1 MHVRRLAR
9 SAATVLASASA
20 TTKRLAK
27 CHQGPLPQLA
37 RLNFEATA
45 QRFSAYTAG
54 SSGAQAAGESAC
66 ARAVICNTTHIW
78 LPVRALYRCAA
89 GSSHV
94 GGASGT
100 AGGSTADTASGGGAT
115 SSAGNGA
122 AASAPSSGAA
132 VVSGSA
138 QKEYTF
144 WQSAEVVFAKR
155 EAPRLIGRWGLANA
169 SFFRALAL

>member
-1 MHVRRLAR
+1 MHARRLAR

-20 TTKRLAK
+20 TTKGLAK
-27 CHQGPLPQLA
+27 YHQGPLPQLA
-37 RLNFEATA
+37 RLSFEASA

-54 SSGAQAAGESAC
+54 SSGGQAAGESAC
-66 ARAVICNTTHIW
+66 TRVTICNTTHIW

-94 GGASGT
+94 NGASGT
-100 AGGSTADTASGGGAT
+100 AGGSTAGTGATSGGGAT

-169 SFFRALAL
+169 S